1 MRQKVQ
7 NRKGYSESP
16 ESLSV
21 LALFI
26 FKEKSIASKLD
37 PQMLM
42 QMRKKVGTKN
52 LTVYAKLHVLMTTHI
67 Q

>member
-21 LALFI
+21 PALFT
-26 FKEKSIASKLD
+26 FKEKFISSKLD

-42 QMRKKVGTKN
+42 QMGEKVGTKN